1 LPPHL
6 WDGDVDPSIPPLALT
21 GMGTPLPGHARQP
34 AMLSNSFAFGG
45 SNVSLVLARGDI
57 N

>member
-6 WDGDVDPSIPPLALT
+6 WDGEADPSIPPLALADV
-21 GMGTPLPGHARQP
+21 GMRLPNDLRRV

-45 SNVSLVLARGDI
+45 SNVALVLARGGTH
-57 N
+57 